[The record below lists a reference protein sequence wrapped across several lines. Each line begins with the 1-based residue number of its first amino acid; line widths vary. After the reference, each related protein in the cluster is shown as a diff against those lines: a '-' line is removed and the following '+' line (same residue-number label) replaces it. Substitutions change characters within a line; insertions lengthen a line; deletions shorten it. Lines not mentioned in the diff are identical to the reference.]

1 MTFRVNRAFALI
13 KSGKAATR
21 GKVSL
26 IGRLPLTA
34 EKATKKEDDEIFQ
47 LRTLRVQEAALKVL
61 KARRRVDAATL
72 SSELTELLK
81 VNSIF
86 KIMKD
91 NMRLFFKPVI
101 F

>member
-34 EKATKKEDDEIFQ
+34 EKASKKEDDEIHQ
-47 LRTLRVQEAALKVL
+47 LRALRVQEAALKVL
-61 KARRRVDAATL
+61 KARRKVDTTTL

-81 VNSIF
+81 VRF
-86 KIMKD
+86 TA
-91 NMRLFFKPVI
+91 
-101 F
+101 